1 MGMRAAKLR
10 QSNGYLDKA
19 DDTHRFDDR
28 GSIYKTETTGPLL
41 PCCSAGRRPHYD
53 CHCRIA
59 VPCLVF

>member
-28 GSIYKTETTGPLL
+28 GSIYKTETTGPLP
-41 PCCSAGRRPHYD
+41 PCCSAGRRPH
-53 CHCRIA
+53 
-59 VPCLVF
+59 